1 MSLKLRFGIC
11 GERRP
16 IGALAALLLSLAVL
30 PAANLTTTAAQVLTT
45 AAAVRR
51 LSVEHASQH
60 LPVRLRGVVT
70 TPNSWHNS
78 FFFQDGTSGIAVD
91 PKDPDPVYRAGDLV
105 EIEGTSEPGWF
116 APSVIAT
123 TVRVVGRG
131 EEPKTHDFR
140 MRELTGGQQD
150 SQWIEMTGLVRSSVV
165 ETVWTHPVL
174 VLNLDTGIGNI
185 SVRVLDFAGGYGG
198 LIDALVHVKGACA
211 TVYNDRRQMVGVKM
225 IVPTLREITVVE
237 PGARDPYDAPLR
249 ELNGLLQF
257 GQGSAPFHR
266 IRVRGTVTFQRPG
279 KDLYV
284 QKGNLALLI
293 HTNSSQRVTPGTEIE
308 ASGFGALGTYSPELE
323 DAVFRVIG
331 HTTPIQ
337 PRRINKVEISETTA
351 VKFFVPYDGQLVQIE
366 GTILEHSETSTQHQI
381 LLKHGDRAIPVRL
394 EKSAFADEGVGLPGS
409 VIRVTGICAAVKDRN
424 GDPESIELL
433 ARSENDFE
441 MLVKPSW
448 WNTEHVIDLLIVG
461 GLAIFVAMGFIYL
474 QTRRIGRQEH
484 ALEQSLSTRRE
495 MLNNVPLLA
504 MSLDVEGRVI
514 ACNRLLS
521 RLVGRPAEE
530 VVGLD
535 WKTDFVIGEIFQT
548 EVYPSDGGESS
559 GVLHEQY
566 LRAFDGTKRHVSWFG
581 TAMHDAKGQLLGQLF
596 LGEDISERKR
606 SEAQLSQAVELAN
619 AASRAKSEFLANM
632 SHEIRTPMNGVI
644 GMTELVLDTDL
655 SGEQR
660 ENLEMV
666 RSSAEGLL
674 NLINEILDYSKI
686 ESGKLTLET
695 IDFELEDA
703 LFQAL
708 GPLAL
713 QAHRKGLELVW
724 NIAPDVP
731 DRLVGDPGRLRQVLV
746 NLLGNAIKFTKAGEV
761 GLQVSLIDR
770 AEGYV
775 DLHFRVHDTGV
786 GIAPEKQGKIFEAFA
801 QADGS
806 TTREFGGTGL
816 GLSISTRLVELLR
829 GKIWVESEPGKG
841 SAFNFTSR
849 LGTSVQ
855 TTAVVTSS
863 ALAGLR
869 VLVVD
874 DHRFNRDLLDQTLRR
889 WNAQV
894 SIAEDGVGG
903 LEEFERARKNGEPY
917 RLVMLDDRM
926 PGLDGFALAE
936 SIRRVAATEETKL
949 ILLTAHGQKGDAARC
964 QELGIEGYLR
974 KPIKRSALL
983 IAVTDVL
990 GEPVAAGP
998 RKLVTRHTIQVGRRR
1013 ILLAEDN
1020 PVNQRLAVKLL
1031 EKQGHSVRV
1040 ANNGREALD
1049 TLASE
1054 AFDLVLMDIQM
1065 PVLSGLEAAAIIRE
1079 REKASGAHTRIIAL
1093 TANAMSGDREKCLA
1107 AGMDGYLSKPIRVE
1121 ELLAVL

>member
-1 MSLKLRFGIC
+1 MVS
-11 GERRP
+11 
-16 IGALAALLLSLAVL
+16 ALAAALLFSLAVL
-30 PAANLTTTAAQVLTT
+30 RAANIPAPHQVLTNV
-45 AAAVRR
+45 AAVRS
-51 LSVEHASQH
+51 LSVSAASQH

-78 FFFQDGTSGIAVD
+78 FFFQDDTAGIAVD
-91 PKDPDPVYRAGDLV
+91 PKDPNGIYNAGDLV
-105 EIEGTSEPGWF
+105 EIEGVSEPGWF
-116 APSVIAT
+116 APSVTAT
-123 TVRVVGRG
+123 TIKIVGRG
-131 EEPKTHDFR
+131 EEPQAHDFR
-140 MRELTGGQQD
+140 MRELAGGQQD
-150 SQWIEMTGLVRSSVV
+150 SQWIEMSGLVHTVGV
-165 ETVWTHPVL
+165 ETIWAHTVL
-174 VLNLDTGIGNI
+174 VLNLDTGVGRV
-185 SVRVLDFAGGYGG
+185 SVRVVNYEGDYAR
-198 LIDALVHVKGACA
+198 LIDAAVRVRGVCA
-211 TVYNDRRQMVGVKM
+211 TVYNDRRQLVGMKM
-225 IVPTLREITVVE
+225 IVPSLQEITVID
-237 PGARDPYDAPLR
+237 PGVSNPFDAPVR

-279 KDLYV
+279 RDLYV

-293 HTNSSQRVTPGTEIE
+293 HASSTERVAPGTEIE
-308 ASGFGALGTYSPELE
+308 ASGYGALGTYSPELQ

-331 HTTPIQ
+331 HSALIQ
-337 PRRINKVEISETTA
+337 PRPINGVEISEATA
-351 VKFFVPYDGQLVQIE
+351 SEFFVPYDGQLVQIE
-366 GTILEHSETSTQHQI
+366 GTILEHTETATQHQI
-381 LLKHGDRAIPVRL
+381 VLKHGDRAIPVRL

-424 GDPESIELL
+424 GEPESIELL
-433 ARSENDFE
+433 ARSEDDFQ

-448 WNTEHVIDLLIVG
+448 WNTEHVIGLLVAG
-461 GLAIFVAMGFIYL
+461 GLAIFASIAFIYV
-474 QTRRIGRQEH
+474 QRRRIGRQEH
-484 ALEQSLSTRRE
+484 ALEHSLSTGRE

-521 RLVGRPAEE
+521 RLLGQTAEE

-535 WKTDFVIGEIFQT
+535 WAANFVLEEIFQT
-548 EVYPSDGGESS
+548 EISASDGGEYG

-566 LRAFDGTKRHVSWFG
+566 IRAFDGSKRHVSWFG
-581 TAMHDAKGQLLGQLF
+581 TATYDAKGQLLGKLF

-695 IDFELEDA
+695 IEFELEDA

-708 GPLAL
+708 APLSL

-724 NIAPDVP
+724 NIDPDVP
-731 DRLVGDPGRLRQVLV
+731 DRLIGDPGRLRQVLV
-746 NLLGNAIKFTKAGEV
+746 NLLGNAIKFTKIGEV
-761 GLQVSLIDR
+761 GLQVSLISRD
-770 AEGYV
+770 EDHV

-786 GIAPEKQGKIFEAFA
+786 GIAPEKQAKIFEAFA

-816 GLSISTRLVELLR
+816 GLSISTKLVTLFE
-829 GKIWVESEPGKG
+829 GKIWVESEPGNG

-849 LGTSVQ
+849 LGISPQ
-855 TTAVVTSS
+855 KNAVAPPP

-874 DHRFNRDLLDQTLRR
+874 DHWINLDLLDQTLRR
-889 WNAQV
+889 WKTRV
-894 SIAEDGVGG
+894 SIAGDGASG
-903 LEEFERARKNGEPY
+903 LEEFERARQNGETY
-917 RLVMLDDRM
+917 QLVILDDKM
-926 PGLDGFALAE
+926 PNLDGFAVAE
-936 SIRRVAATEETKL
+936 SIRRLATPEETKL
-949 ILLTAHGQKGDAARC
+949 ILLTAHGQKGDALRC
-964 QELGIEGYLR
+964 HELGIEGYLR
-974 KPIKRSALL
+974 KPIKRNALL
-983 IAVTDVL
+983 LAVTDVL
-990 GEPVAAGP
+990 GATAAQGP
-998 RKLVTRHTIQVGRRR
+998 RKLVTRHTIAAGRRR

-1020 PVNQRLAVKLL
+1020 PVNQRLAVKIL

-1049 TLASE
+1049 TLALE
-1054 AFDLVLMDIQM
+1054 TFDLVLMDVQM
-1065 PVLSGLEAAAIIRE
+1065 PVLSGLEAAAMIRE
-1079 REKASGAHTRIIAL
+1079 LEKTSGRHMRIIAL